1 MNFLSLNIQGLGKK
15 AKKEW
20 VKEICNKNKVNFLT
34 LQETK
39 MENMDLF
46 CVKRCWGNLNFDYV
60 HSAAVGNSGEI
71 LCVWDPNCFCK
82 ENTTM
87 SDSFV
92 MIRGVWRSTG
102 QKYMLIAV
110 YAPHDTKDKHMLWD
124 YLQREIRRW
133 KGEVVVMGD
142 FNEVRHKSE
151 HFGSAFNT
159 HEANMFNS
167 FIMNSS
173 LVEVNLG
180 GCSFTWC
187 HKSASK
193 MSKLDRFLISESLM
207 NTCPNIN
214 AITLERYLSDHRPIL
229 LREAYFDYG
238 PIPFK
243 IFHYWFE
250 MDGFNK
256 MVEDAW
262 KEYPGKESNAIRYFM
277 GKLKYLKAKFGN
289 GMSQADHLL
298 LQLKRN
304 IKMIL

>member
-20 VKEICNKNKVNFLT
+20 VKEIFNKNKVNFLT

-46 CVKRCWGNLNFDYV
+46 CVKRCWGNLTFDYV
-60 HSAAVGNSGEI
+60 HSAAIGNSGGI
-71 LCVWDPNCFCK
+71 LCVWDPNCFFK

-87 SDSFV
+87 SYSFV

-151 HFGSAFNT
+151 RFRSIFNA

-187 HKSASK
+187 HKSA
-193 MSKLDRFLISESLM
+193 
-207 NTCPNIN
+207 
-214 AITLERYLSDHRPIL
+214 
-229 LREAYFDYG
+229 
-238 PIPFK
+238 
-243 IFHYWFE
+243 
-250 MDGFNK
+250 
-256 MVEDAW
+256 
-262 KEYPGKESNAIRYFM
+262 
-277 GKLKYLKAKFGN
+277 
-289 GMSQADHLL
+289 
-298 LQLKRN
+298 
-304 IKMIL
+304 